1 MKNNEQL
8 INNII
13 GQLNGVKKMMK
24 EDKDCTEVLVQLKAS
39 KSGIKALM
47 NRLIEEHSSNCLQGL
62 KKKDKEKINSLFKEI
77 IKNN

>member
-1 MKNNEQL
+1 MKNNQQL

-13 GQLNGVKKMMK
+13 GQLNGVKKML
-24 EDKDCTEVLVQLKAS
+24 EENKDCTELLIQLKAS
-39 KSGIKALM
+39 KSGINTLM
-47 NRLIEEHSSNCLQGL
+47 NRLIAEYSSNCLQDL